1 MQCCLLVLP
10 KSGHAPL
17 IDSLVHNGVKG
28 LLSSFHKFKVR
39 FISTAYCSLD
49 DNCKFIQRS
58 RGDCRNVAK
67 KDALD
72 TQFTEIYMHQHY
84 FLHCKRLM
92 NYLSVI
98 IWLMFKL
105 MPNFSIQNY
114 R

>member
-1 MQCCLLVLP
+1 MQCMQCCLLVLP

-72 TQFTEIYMHQHY
+72 KVGLTRCG
-84 FLHCKRLM
+84 LHHVPKCDKCD
-92 NYLSVI
+92 
-98 IWLMFKL
+98 
-105 MPNFSIQNY
+105 
-114 R
+114 